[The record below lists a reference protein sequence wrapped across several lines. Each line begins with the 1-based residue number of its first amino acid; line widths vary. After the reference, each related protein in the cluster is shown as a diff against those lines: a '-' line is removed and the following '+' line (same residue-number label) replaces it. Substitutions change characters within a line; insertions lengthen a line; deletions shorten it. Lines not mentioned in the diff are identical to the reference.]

1 MPELP
6 EVETIRSDLQILLQ
20 QKITKVYRSD
30 KKFRIESNLDLK
42 ILASSSIENIERMA
56 RYLLIKNSNQ
66 QTLIIHLGM
75 SGRLI
80 VSNDFQQLKHDH
92 FAVAFSN
99 GSWLIFNDPRRFGFI
114 DLVFNKDLKSHKM
127 LSKLSVEPLST
138 EFDWVFLQDKLS
150 KKNLNIKTAIMDNK
164 IVVGVGNIYAS
175 ESLFDAGISPLRSSN
190 SLTES
195 ELKKIVASIKKVI
208 INAIENRGSSIS
220 NYVDAKGVVGNFQ
233 NSHMIYGKTNEN
245 CFVCNNPVKR
255 IIQNSR
261 ASYYCSKCQS

>member
-30 KKFRIESNLDLK
+30 KKFRIESNLDLQS
-42 ILASSSIENIERMA
+42 LVSSSIQNIERMA

-80 VSNDFQQLKHDH
+80 VSDYFQQLKHDH
-92 FAVAFSN
+92 FAIAFSN

-127 LSKLSVEPLST
+127 L
-138 EFDWVFLQDKLS
+138 F
-150 KKNLNIKTAIMDNK
+150 
-164 IVVGVGNIYAS
+164 
-175 ESLFDAGISPLRSSN
+175 
-190 SLTES
+190 
-195 ELKKIVASIKKVI
+195 
-208 INAIENRGSSIS
+208 
-220 NYVDAKGVVGNFQ
+220 
-233 NSHMIYGKTNEN
+233 
-245 CFVCNNPVKR
+245 
-255 IIQNSR
+255 
-261 ASYYCSKCQS
+261 